1 MTTPDFSESWIDPI
15 FNAIVSDAQAS
26 GYFDVVNQ
34 FEPKAKPSTGLS
46 AAVWLQ
52 HIVPIGRISGLATT
66 SARLLFM
73 LRIYS
78 NMFKEPPDMIDPDL
92 ARAASNLMRRYHD
105 DFDFGGVIRNVDLL
119 GAYGVALEANAGY
132 MQQDD
137 TEFRIVDIQ
146 IPCLIN
152 DVWPQIM

>member
-1 MTTPDFSESWIDPI
+1 MTAPDISESWIDPI
-15 FNAIVSDAQAS
+15 FDAIVSDAQAS
-26 GYFDVVNQ
+26 GYFDVVNVY
-34 FEPKAKPSTGLS
+34 EPKAKPPTGLS
-46 AAVWLQ
+46 AAIWLQ
-52 HIVPIGRISGLATT
+52 SIVPIGQISGLAST
-66 SARLLFM
+66 SARLVFI

-78 NMFKEPPDMIDPDL
+78 NLFKGPQDMVDPDL

-137 TEFRIVDIQ
+137 TEYRIIDIQ
-146 IPCLIN
+146 IPCLVN